1 VARTEANIKV
11 ATAPVGASTELMK
24 TDQTISFRTGD
35 AADLNYGRDASF
47 LVLASDNPF
56 GNSNRFTDTLGTQVY
71 ANDIVIDWSNTDG
84 TTIVSGFYR
93 VKQGTNDWNGAID
106 GALAFSTGGYTS
118 GWYLPNLWE
127 FNSLW
132 KVGGRSLNYIPA
144 NGGNS
149 NDRYWT
155 STTLE
160 GYTNHPAYSSN
171 FFGVGGVPGTQ
182 LYYWLP
188 FRRFTYTELGV

>member
-1 VARTEANIKV
+1 MARTEAHIKV
-11 ATAPVGASTELMK
+11 ATAPVGTELMK
-24 TDQTISFRTGD
+24 TDQTTSYRTGD

-47 LVLASDNPF
+47 LVL
-56 GNSNRFTDTLGTQVY
+56 
-71 ANDIVIDWSNTDG
+71 
-84 TTIVSGFYR
+84 SGFYR

-132 KVGGRSLNYIPA
+132 KVGSRPLNYAPV
-144 NGGNS
+144 NGGNL

-155 STTLE
+155 STTLQ
-160 GYTNHPAYSSN
+160 GYTNQPAWTSN
-171 FFGVGGVPGTQ
+171 FFQCGGLTSTQ